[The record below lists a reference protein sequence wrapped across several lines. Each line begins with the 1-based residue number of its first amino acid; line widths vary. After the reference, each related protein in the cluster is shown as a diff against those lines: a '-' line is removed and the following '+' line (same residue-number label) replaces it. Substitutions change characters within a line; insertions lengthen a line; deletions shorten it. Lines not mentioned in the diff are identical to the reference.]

1 MDIEEVRAP
10 LTGTII
16 RVNVSAGDVV
26 SIGSTLCLIESMKL
40 EHPLVAPITGTV
52 TDVTAATGDTVAD
65 GDVLITIEPG
75 QTGPPPA
82 VTETSDEAH
91 STDLTEVEERRR
103 MTRDHA
109 RPEAME
115 PIRARGGL
123 TAREKVN
130 ALVDANT
137 FREYGTFTIAAQR
150 ARRSLDELI
159 TRTPADGL
167 VAGIGS
173 VNGEQFPK
181 ESSLVVVMAYD
192 PTVLAG
198 TQGVMNHRKTDRLLA
213 VARSQSLP
221 VVLFADGGGG
231 RPGDTETI
239 TKSGLDV
246 PTFAA
251 FARLS
256 GSVPLVAIVSGYCFA
271 GNAILAGMCDVIVA
285 TTSAHIGAGGPA
297 MIEGGGLGVVSPDA
311 IGPVDVQGPN
321 GVIDVVVDDDD
332 AAVSVA
338 RKYLSYFQ
346 GAAPSWSA
354 SDQSGLRTAIPQ
366 NHRRTYDVRA
376 VISTLADVES
386 VLELRM
392 GFARSLITSLARI
405 EGIPVGIMANDPG
418 NGGGAIDADA
428 GDKGARFLQLCNA
441 FDIPIL
447 SLVDTPGIMV
457 GPDAEVDATVRHAS
471 RMFVAGAN
479 VSVPVMAVVTRRG
492 YGLGAMA
499 MTGAGFK
506 ESVFTVAWPSA
517 TIGPMGLEGAVR
529 LGYRR
534 ELEAISDPAER
545 DRHYEDLVA
554 AAYDDGKALNAATW
568 FDIDEVID
576 PADTRAWIATIL
588 RARGP
593 ARNRGRRPYVDTW

>member
-1 MDIEEVRAP
+1 MDNVEIRAP

-16 RVNVSAGDVV
+16 RVDVSSGDTV
-26 SIGSTLCLIESMKL
+26 SIGSPLCLIESMKL
-40 EHPLVAPITGTV
+40 EHPLVAPVTGTV
-52 TDVTAATGDTVAD
+52 TEVTAAAGDTVTD
-65 GDVLITIEPG
+65 GDVLIAIEPG
-75 QTGPPPA
+75 RAPQSPPA
-82 VTETSDEAH
+82 TERLEKGTNA
-91 STDLTEVEERRR
+91 DLAEVDERRHK
-103 MTRDHA
+103 TTDDA
-109 RPEAME
+109 RPEAVE
-115 PIRARGGL
+115 RIRALGGR

-130 ALVDANT
+130 ALVDTDT

-167 VAGIGS
+167 VAGIAS
-173 VNGEQFPK
+173 INGDLFPP
-181 ESSLVVVMAYD
+181 EATLAVVLAYD
-192 PTVLAG
+192 STVLAG

-213 VARSQSLP
+213 VAQSRQLP

-231 RPGDTETI
+231 RPGDTETV

-256 GSVPLVAIVSGYCFA
+256 GSVPLVAVVSGYCFA

-285 TTSAHIGAGGPA
+285 TTRAHIAAGGPA

-321 GVIDVVVDDDD
+321 GVIDIVVDNDDD
-332 AAVSVA
+332 AVSVA
-338 RKYLSYFQ
+338 RTYLSYFQ
-346 GAAPSWSA
+346 GVSKDWSA
-354 SDQSGLRTAIPQ
+354 PDQSVLRSVIPH
-366 NHRRTYDVRA
+366 NHRRAYDVRSI
-376 VISTLADVES
+376 ISTLADVDS
-386 VLELRM
+386 VLELRT
-392 GFARSLITSLARI
+392 GFARSLVTAFTRI
-405 EGIPVGIMANDPG
+405 EGFSVGVIANDPG
-418 NGGGAIDADA
+418 KGGGAIDADA
-428 GDKGARFLQLCNA
+428 GDKGARFLQLCDA
-441 FDIPIL
+441 FDIPVL

-471 RMFVAGAN
+471 RMFVVGAN
-479 VSVPVMAVVTRRG
+479 MDVPVMAVVTRRG

-517 TIGPMGLEGAVR
+517 TLGPMGLEGAVR

-534 ELEAISDPAER
+534 ELEAIADPAER
-545 DRHYEDLVA
+545 EQHYEELVA
-554 AAYDDGKALNAATW
+554 VAYDDGKALNAATW

-576 PADTRAWIATIL
+576 PADTRAWAATIL
-588 RARGP
+588 RARGSE
-593 ARNRGRRPYVDTW
+593 RNRGRRPYVDTW